1 MKKLIYLV
9 LILSIFL
16 YCAPKK
22 KKIER
27 IIEDGIEVVVNH
39 LEPYQIKGEAT
50 TLILEEEFVIDM
62 ESEKIAEIGMSHIS
76 IFGVDSIG
84 NIYCLSSKDEKGNL
98 FYKFDNQGNF
108 IHSFGREGQGPGE
121 LQIPT
126 FIRVNKQ
133 DEIVILDNR
142 KKLSIFNTK
151 CNLIR
156 EISIDSNHQIAT
168 LLENGNIL
176 AMRSLIKPD
185 DGIIELPIV
194 LCNSDLEEI
203 KVLAPGQKIVNFSR
217 ANKINGLN
225 MSPDFFVW
233 SISNGYICVGNLEKG
248 YEFSMYDTLGKLL
261 RKIRKEYN
269 PVKIPQELKEQILK
283 RFERPALESIRKKI
297 YFPDYFPP
305 FQYYFMDERG
315 RLFVM
320 TYEKGNNPR
329 EFLYDIFNPEGIF
342 IGRTKLS
349 NYGDFLLTQRKSPLY
364 VVAKNNRLYCVRE
377 KESGYMELVVYKMQW
392 E

>member
-16 YCAPKK
+16 YCAPKQE
-22 KKIER
+22 KIER

-39 LEPYQIKGEAT
+39 LEPYQIKGEPS

-62 ESEKIAEIGMSHIS
+62 ESEKMAEIGMAYIP
-76 IFGVDSIG
+76 IFGVDSLG

-121 LQIPT
+121 LQIPM

-151 CNLIR
+151 GNLIR
-156 EISIDSNHQIAT
+156 EISIGSNHQIAT

-176 AMRSLIKPD
+176 AMRSLIKAD

-203 KVLAPGQKIVNFSR
+203 KVLVPGQKIVNFSR

-225 MSPDFFVW
+225 ISPNFFVW
-233 SISNGYICVGNLEKG
+233 SISNGHICVGNLEKG
-248 YEFSMYDTLGKLL
+248 YEFSMYDTVGKLL

-269 PVKIPQELKEQILK
+269 PVKVPEELKEQVLK

-305 FQYYFMDERG
+305 FQYYFMDERA

-349 NYGDFLLTQRKSPLY
+349 NYGNFLLTQRKSPLY

-377 KESGYMELVVYKMQW
+377 KESGYMELVVYKTKW

>member
-1 MKKLIYLV
+1 M
-9 LILSIFL
+9 SIFL
-16 YCAPKK
+16 YCAPKQE
-22 KKIER
+22 KIER

-39 LEPYQIKGEAT
+39 LEPYQIKGEPT
-50 TLILEEEFVIDM
+50 TFILEEEFVIDT
-62 ESEKIAEIGMSHIS
+62 ESEKMAEIGMTHLP

-84 NIYCLSSKDEKGNL
+84 NIYCLSLKDEKGNW

-121 LQIPT
+121 LQIPM

-133 DEIVILDNR
+133 NEIVILDNR

-151 CNLIR
+151 GNLIK

-168 LLENGNIL
+168 LLESGNIL

-203 KVLAPGQKIVNFSR
+203 KVLVPGQKIINFSR

-225 MSPDFFVW
+225 ISPNFFVW
-233 SISNGYICVGNLEKG
+233 SISNGHICVGNLEKG
-248 YEFSMYDTLGKLL
+248 YEFSIYDTVGKFL

-269 PVKIPQELKEQILK
+269 PVKVPEELKEQMLK
-283 RFERPALESIRKKI
+283 RFERPGLESIRKKI

-305 FQYYFMDERG
+305 FQFYFMDERA

-377 KESGYMELVVYKMQW
+377 KESGYMELVVYKTKW

>member
-9 LILSIFL
+9 LILSLFF
-16 YCAPKK
+16 CCGPKQEK
-22 KKIER
+22 VEKFM
-27 IIEDGIEVVVNH
+27 EDGVEVVVNH
-39 LEPYQIKGEAT
+39 LEPYQIKGELT
-50 TLILEEEFVIDM
+50 TFILEEEFLIDM
-62 ESEKIAEIGMSHIS
+62 ESEKMAEIGMTHIS

-151 CNLIR
+151 GNLIR

-176 AMRSLIKPD
+176 AMRGLIKPD

-194 LCNSDLEEI
+194 LCNSDLEET
-203 KVLAPGQKIVNFSR
+203 KVLVPGQKIVNLSR

-233 SISNGYICVGNLEKG
+233 SISNGHICVGNLEKG
-248 YEFSMYDTLGKLL
+248 YEFSMYNTVGKLL

-269 PVKIPQELKEQILK
+269 PVKVPQELKEQVLK

-305 FQYYFMDERG
+305 FQYYFMDDKG

-377 KESGYMELVVYKMQW
+377 KESGYMELVVYKTKW

>member
-9 LILSIFL
+9 LILSIFF
-16 YCAPKK
+16 YCVPKQE
-22 KKIER
+22 KIER
-27 IIEDGIEVVVNH
+27 IIEDGVEVVVNH
-39 LEPYQIKGEAT
+39 LEPYQIKGEPS

-62 ESEKIAEIGMSHIS
+62 ESEKMAEIGMAHIP
-76 IFGVDSIG
+76 IFGVDCLG

-121 LQIPT
+121 LQIPM

-151 CNLIR
+151 GNLIR
-156 EISIDSNHQIAT
+156 EISIGSNHQIAT

-176 AMRSLIKPD
+176 AMRSLIKAD

-203 KVLAPGQKIVNFSR
+203 KVLVPGQKIVNFSR

-225 MSPDFFVW
+225 ISPNFFVW
-233 SISNGYICVGNLEKG
+233 SISNGHICVGNLEKG
-248 YEFSMYDTLGKLL
+248 YEFSMYDTVGKLL

-269 PVKIPQELKEQILK
+269 PVKVPEELKEQVLK

-305 FQYYFMDERG
+305 FQYYFMDERA

-349 NYGDFLLTQRKSPLY
+349 NYGNFLLTQRKSPLY

-377 KESGYMELVVYKMQW
+377 KESGYMELVVYKTKW

>member
-1 MKKLIYLV
+1 MKKFG
-9 LILSIFL
+9 IFL
-16 YCAPKK
+16 YIVLFLLLCGPKQGK
-22 KKIER
+22 VER

-39 LEPYQIKGEAT
+39 LEPYQIKGEPT
-50 TLILEEEFVIDM
+50 TLTLEEEFVINM

-76 IFGVDSIG
+76 MFGVDSRG
-84 NIYCLSSKDEKGNL
+84 DIYCMSSKDEKGNL

-121 LQIPT
+121 LQIPM
-126 FIRVNKQ
+126 FIRLNKQ

-142 KKLSIFNTK
+142 KKLTIFNAK
-151 CNLIR
+151 GNLIR

-203 KVLAPGQKIVNFSR
+203 KVLVPGQKIANFSR
-217 ANKINGLN
+217 ANKINGLD

-233 SISNGYICVGNLEKG
+233 SISNGHICVGNLEKG
-248 YEFSMYDTLGKLL
+248 YEFSMYDIVGKLL

-269 PVKIPQELKEQILK
+269 PVKVPQELKEQMLK

-297 YFPDYFPP
+297 YFPDFFPP
-305 FQYYFMDERG
+305 FQYYFMDDKG

-349 NYGDFLLTQRKSPLY
+349 NYGNFLLTQRKSPFY

>member
-1 MKKLIYLV
+1 MKKFG
-9 LILSIFL
+9 IFL
-16 YCAPKK
+16 YIVLFLLLCGPKQDK
-22 KKIER
+22 VER

-39 LEPYQIKGEAT
+39 LEPYQIKGEPT
-50 TLILEEEFVIDM
+50 TLTLEEEFVINM

-76 IFGVDSIG
+76 MFGVDSLG
-84 NIYCLSSKDEKGNL
+84 DIYCMSSKDEKGNL
-98 FYKFDNQGNF
+98 FYKFDNHGNF

-121 LQIPT
+121 LQIPM
-126 FIRVNKQ
+126 FIRLNKQ

-142 KKLSIFNTK
+142 KKLTIFNAK
-151 CNLIR
+151 GNLIR

-203 KVLAPGQKIVNFSR
+203 KVLVPGQKIANFSR
-217 ANKINGLN
+217 ANKINGLD

-233 SISNGYICVGNLEKG
+233 SISNGHICVGNLEKG
-248 YEFSMYDTLGKLL
+248 YEFSMYDIVGKLL

-269 PVKIPQELKEQILK
+269 PVKVPQELKEQMLK

-297 YFPDYFPP
+297 YFPDFFPP
-305 FQYYFMDERG
+305 FQYYFMDDKG

-349 NYGDFLLTQRKSPLY
+349 NYGNFLLTQRKSPFY
-364 VVAKNNRLYCVRE
+364 VVAKTIDSIV
-377 KESGYMELVVYKMQW
+377 
-392 E
+392 